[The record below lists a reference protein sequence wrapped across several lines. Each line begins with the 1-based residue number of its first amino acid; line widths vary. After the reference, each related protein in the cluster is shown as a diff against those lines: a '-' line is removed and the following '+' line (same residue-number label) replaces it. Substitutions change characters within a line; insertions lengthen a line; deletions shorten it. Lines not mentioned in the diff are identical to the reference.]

1 MTYGYPRYAEPV
13 MKFARPGRGGTE
25 APPIENP
32 RVCHDSW
39 LAINFV
45 PVEYHEEL
53 SRRLDE
59 IQLQALHIAAERL
72 REAGMTEAAD
82 LIDPGDGSKT
92 PPTPPQGA
100 SHERQGTARS
110 PR

>member
-1 MTYGYPRYAEPV
+1 MTSGPPRYAAPV
-13 MKFARPGRGGTE
+13 MKFPRPGRGGIE
-25 APPIENP
+25 APPIQNP

-59 IQLQALHIAAERL
+59 IQLQAVHMAAAQL

-82 LIDPGDGSKT
+82 LVDPGDGSG
-92 PPTPPQGA
+92 QRN
-100 SHERQGTARS
+100 EQDN
-110 PR
+110 